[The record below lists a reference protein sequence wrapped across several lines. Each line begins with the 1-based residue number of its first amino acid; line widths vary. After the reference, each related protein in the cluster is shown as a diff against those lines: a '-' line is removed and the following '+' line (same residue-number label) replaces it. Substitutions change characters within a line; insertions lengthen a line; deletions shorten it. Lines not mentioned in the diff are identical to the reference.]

1 MKKITVWVTGAK
13 DDESPSDGE
22 NVVHMTRLMA
32 NENFNDWKADP
43 GYDARRLVLDKLT
56 ISGAGWREVAGHAIA
71 VGSDEY
77 AGWPYTSTTGD
88 ADSEWKT
95 VRERQPRK
103 TRRRPCSMTK

>member
-1 MKKITVWVTGAK
+1 MKKITVWVTGATEE
-13 DDESPSDGE
+13 DMPSE

-43 GYDARRLVLDKLT
+43 DYDARRLVLDKLT

-71 VGSDEY
+71 VGADDY
-77 AGWPYTSTTGD
+77 AGWPYTSTTAT

-95 VRERQPRK
+95 VRERQPRR
-103 TRRRPCSMTK
+103 TRRR

>member
-1 MKKITVWVTGAK
+1 MKKITVWVTGATEE
-13 DDESPSDGE
+13 DMPSE

-43 GYDARRLVLDKLT
+43 DYDARRLVLDKLT

-71 VGSDEY
+71 AGAQVLDALGWSD
-77 AGWPYTSTTGD
+77 TSTTGD

-95 VRERQPRK
+95 VRERQPRR
-103 TRRRPCSMTK
+103 TRRR